1 MSIKFA
7 YNWNVQK
14 GAIFLDIEKA
24 SLPKMIRMLSLFE
37 RLTKGESIRKA
48 EEAAR
53 FGVDAKSIQRD
64 IEDLR
69 VYFQET
75 WASPAVLYYSR
86 EERGYRLDR
95 QFQTKLTAPEI
106 LVIGKVLL
114 ESRCLAQKEMVDLLG
129 KLTNVCEPDT
139 GKQIADILRNEQFHY
154 FPVRQGEKLIPKIW
168 NLSRAVREYYLVE
181 ILYRKERKAQPVK
194 RTIEPLGVIYSE
206 YYFYLVA
213 NIHGQDYPFPA
224 VYRIDRIEQLNLL
237 QERFKPVYSKRFE
250 EGEFRKRI
258 QFMKPGP
265 LQTIRFRFWGPSP
278 EAALDRFPNGKI
290 VNRTKDA
297 VTIEAEVYGEG
308 VVMWLLSQAEFLE
321 VLQPKSLRDKMQQT
335 IDMMRQNYLPT
346 EF

>member
-1 MSIKFA
+1 
-7 YNWNVQK
+7 
-14 GAIFLDIEKA
+14 
-24 SLPKMIRMLSLFE
+24 MIRMLSLFE
-37 RLTKGESIRKA
+37 RLTKGESIHKA

-69 VYFQET
+69 VYFQEI
-75 WASPAVLYYSR
+75 WALPAVLYYSR

-114 ESRCLAQKEMVDLLG
+114 ESRCLAQKEMADLLG
-129 KLTNVCEPDT
+129 KLTNVCEPDS
-139 GKQIADILRNEQFHY
+139 GKHINDILRNEQFHY
-154 FPVRQGEKLIPKIW
+154 FPVRQGEKLITKIW
-168 NLSRAVREYYLVE
+168 NLSRAVRDCCLVE
-181 ILYRKERKAQPVK
+181 ILYRKERKEQSVK

-213 NIHGQDYPFPA
+213 NVHGQDYPFPA
-224 VYRIDRIEQLNLL
+224 VYRIDRIEQVDLL

-290 VNRTKDA
+290 VNRTKEA

-308 VVMWLLSQAEFLE
+308 VIMWLLSQAEFLE
-321 VLQPKSLRDKMQQT
+321 VLQPNSLREKMQQT
-335 IDMMRQNYLPT
+335 IEKMRQNYLP
-346 EF
+346 ENN

>member
-1 MSIKFA
+1 MSNKFA
-7 YNWNVQK
+7 YNWSVQK

-139 GKQIADILRNEQFHY
+139 GKHIADILRNEQFHY

-168 NLSRAVREYYLVE
+168 NLSRAVREYCLVE
-181 ILYRKERKAQPVK
+181 ILYRKERKEQPVK

-213 NIHGQDYPFPA
+213 NIHGQDYPFPS

-290 VNRTKDA
+290 VNRTKEA

-335 IDMMRQNYLPT
+335 IDKMRQNYLPT
-346 EF
+346 EN